1 MRTNCRTHSYND
13 MIKLNMS
20 LLFQPLPLQYS
31 QVFLLSCYL
40 HPRSVCDRV
49 LALAVSPAG
58 VHSREDGDGHDD
70 PAHPGRHVRGREAEH
85 AQGQLRLCAGCVDVQ
100 LCRVCVLHPP

>member
-1 MRTNCRTHSYND
+1 
-13 MIKLNMS
+13 MS
-20 LLFQPLPLQYS
+20 SSFSIYPIYRP
-31 QVFLLSCYL
+31 
-40 HPRSVCDRV
+40 VCDRL
-49 LALAVSPAG
+49 LALAVSPAR

-70 PAHPGRHVRGREAEH
+70 PPHPGRHVRGGEAEY